1 VSAIEDQYMPQTDVQ
16 PTVEDVTRLA
26 FQLSP
31 QDLLRLL
38 QDIQERLYTGEMMAI
53 AEDGF
58 QEWNDPEEDIY
69 DAEESDTWKEED
81 ISDLSRFSLQYAE
94 MIYFEDEELI

>member
-1 VSAIEDQYMPQTDVQ
+1 MGLGCWGFSGGAHWGIGYTGGCSRAIEDQYMPQAKVQ

-38 QDIQERLYTGEMMAI
+38 QDIQERIYTGEMMAI
-53 AEDGF
+53 AEGGF

-69 DAEESDTWKEED
+69 ELQTDME
-81 ISDLSRFSLQYAE
+81 ISIL
-94 MIYFEDEELI
+94 

>member
-1 VSAIEDQYMPQTDVQ
+1 VRGIGYTGVCSGAIEDQYMPQTDVQ

-38 QDIQERLYTGEMMAI
+38 QGIQERLCMGEMMAI
-53 AEDGF
+53 AEGGF
-58 QEWNDPEEDIY
+58 QEWNDPEENIY
-69 DAEESDTWKEED
+69 D
-81 ISDLSRFSLQYAE
+81 I
-94 MIYFEDEELI
+94 